1 MFRFANDEILVRLMD
16 IFNRMIHSGVLESN
30 WQSTFFTM
38 LSKSGEKKDPGNWRP
53 VALLHISYKICSNL
67 LHGRLSAQLESRQPD
82 DQIGFRRSCGVD
94 DAFVVLETV
103 CSNSLEWNFNCWFA
117 SLDLKKAFDRI
128 EHVSLFRAL
137 HHHGVDHE
145 YVKLI
150 TMLYR
155 EQTGYIKGGRAFAI
169 ERGVRQGDVISPL
182 FFNAGLELALERW
195 KRRLGDCG
203 LHVGCTERLTNVRYA
218 DALVLF
224 AKSWCELVCMLEI
237 LIEEL
242 HGIGLALNP
251 SKTKLFTTFGV
262 DTPTLIEVAG
272 HFLEVVT
279 RQESHKYLGKM
290 LSGNFIERRVADLAY
305 RKKCAW
311 NKFHK
316 FKHILLNKHISL
328 RLRLKFFDSV
338 ISPTILFGL
347 ATTALPK
354 SEISKLDSLRR
365 RMLRHIVG
373 WARVEGETWNVTMR
387 RMNTRLLQAQQLLP
401 MRLWSESLYL
411 AKFRLAFRVARANHG
426 WPQTILQWDPQ
437 QAWQFN
443 FEDKPCRSRGRPPT
457 RWDDCLRKFVLNK
470 FGQESWLIEARNRH
484 DWLAEEQAFLNF
496 CRML

>member
-1 MFRFANDEILVRLMD
+1 M
-16 IFNRMIHSGVLESN
+16 
-30 WQSTFFTM
+30 
-38 LSKSGEKKDPGNWRP
+38 
-53 VALLHISYKICSNL
+53 
-67 LHGRLSAQLESRQPD
+67 
-82 DQIGFRRSCGVD
+82 
-94 DAFVVLETV
+94 
-103 CSNSLEWNFNCWFA
+103 
-117 SLDLKKAFDRI
+117 
-128 EHVSLFRAL
+128 
-137 HHHGVDHE
+137 
-145 YVKLI
+145 
-150 TMLYR
+150 
-155 EQTGYIKGGRAFAI
+155 
-169 ERGVRQGDVISPL
+169 
-182 FFNAGLELALERW
+182 
-195 KRRLGDCG
+195 GDCG

-218 DALVLF
+218 DDLVLF
-224 AKSWCELVCMLEI
+224 AKSWCELVRMLEI
-237 LIEEL
+237 LIDEL

-290 LSGNFIERRVADLAY
+290 LSGNFTERKVADLAY

-373 WARVEGETWNVTMR
+373 CVRVEGETWNVTMR

-443 FEDKPCRSRGRPPT
+443 FEDKPCRNRGRPPT

-470 FGQESWLIEARNRH
+470 FGQES
-484 DWLAEEQAFLNF
+484 
-496 CRML
+496 